1 MSNTFGKVTA
11 EYTLLRIYLCEDS
24 LPGILT
30 AVSYAYE
37 ERRGH
42 ANNKL
47 QVREEGLTS
56 ELFAEYREVETE
68 PEKAEKVYRAIYEK
82 IGADALGIVESV
94 ALSHEEGKA
103 DLIYRFLILGFA
115 NGPAVTAYVK
125 DQNVYRMLKVN
136 RRIGNESHHWVEFV
150 RFQVLD
156 NSAVE
161 GTGTDVDKTAAT
173 EEIVF
178 DTGRQLPGGEQM
190 DLLPAIIG
198 ESRGEEILIARI
210 GPKEKVLP
218 RVMPHFADRFHGATF
233 LIYDETH
240 DMLGIH
246 RPGIQWVLY
255 EQISSAF
262 PEVRDLFSRKN
273 ETEREMEELW
283 KVFFNATDIKE
294 RENTKL
300 QRNLL
305 PLWHR
310 KYMTEFS

>member
-56 ELFAEYREVETE
+56 ELFAEYREVATE

-115 NGPAVTAYVK
+115 NVPAVTAYVK

-156 NSAVE
+156 NSGMRRE
-161 GTGTDVDKTAAT
+161 GK
-173 EEIVF
+173 E
-178 DTGRQLPGGEQM
+178 RQA
-190 DLLPAIIG
+190 DLLPMILG
-198 ESRGEEILIARI
+198 EDSGEEILIARI

-310 KYMTEFS
+310 KYMTEFT

>member
-47 QVREEGLTS
+47 QVREDGLTS
-56 ELFAEYREVETE
+56 ELFAEYREVVTE

-156 NSAVE
+156 NSGMRRE
-161 GTGTDVDKTAAT
+161 GK
-173 EEIVF
+173 E
-178 DTGRQLPGGEQM
+178 RQA
-190 DLLPAIIG
+190 DLLPMILG
-198 ESRGEEILIARI
+198 EDSGEEILIARI

>member
-1 MSNTFGKVTA
+1 MKVA
-11 EYTLLRIYLCEDS
+11 
-24 LPGILT
+24 
-30 AVSYAYE
+30 
-37 ERRGH
+37 
-42 ANNKL
+42 
-47 QVREEGLTS
+47 
-56 ELFAEYREVETE
+56 
-68 PEKAEKVYRAIYEK
+68 
-82 IGADALGIVESV
+82 
-94 ALSHEEGKA
+94 
-103 DLIYRFLILGFA
+103 
-115 NGPAVTAYVK
+115 
-125 DQNVYRMLKVN
+125 
-136 RRIGNESHHWVEFV
+136 
-150 RFQVLD
+150 
-156 NSAVE
+156 
-161 GTGTDVDKTAAT
+161 
-173 EEIVF
+173 
-178 DTGRQLPGGEQM
+178 
-190 DLLPAIIG
+190 
-198 ESRGEEILIARI
+198 ILIARI
-210 GPKEKVLP
+210 GPKEKVLS